1 MWKGHTA
8 PIDGAAYLTDQL
20 YATVSQDGSLS
31 LWDLGLKK
39 PRSTVPNAHAGR
51 WVTAVAAC
59 RQSDLFA
66 TGSRCAP
73 RTTRHTRNRTTHA
86 QPHTHETS
94 AYLFLSTQ

>member
-20 YATVSQDGSLS
+20 FVTGSQDGSIS
-31 LWDLGLKK
+31 IWDLGLKK
-39 PRSTVPNAHAGR
+39 PRSTLPNAHGGR

-66 TGSRCAP
+66 TGSRCAFP
-73 RTTRHTRNRTTHA
+73 RFFLHPPTPTISN
-86 QPHTHETS
+86 PCCCCCF
-94 AYLFLSTQ
+94 LFPGQ